1 MKQLSRIFLIF
12 MMSFLSNQAISQE
25 TENVYTTYYLIRHA
39 EKDTLNPQERN
50 PELTPEGIERADQW
64 AALFSKITFDEIY
77 STDYKRTVNTAKP
90 IALSQNI
97 KIKYYH
103 PKEVY
108 RTDFL
113 TATHGKTVL
122 IVGHSNT
129 IPVFANY
136 ILFAG
141 GFLPSGK
148 YSHQGIQFVG
158 QCHALTAG
166 GLWQAVRGVAWQIV
180 LFDGNGNRF
189 GFVALQGIVTSH
201 DTLQFRKLEHHFGH

>member
-25 TENVYTTYYLIRHA
+25 TENVYTAYYLIRHA

-50 PELTPEGIERADQW
+50 PELTPVGIQRADDW

-77 STDYKRTVNTAKP
+77 STEYKRTINTAKP
-90 IALSQNI
+90 TARNQNI
-97 KIKYYH
+97 NIKFYH

-108 RTDFL
+108 QTDFL

-129 IPVFANY
+129 IPIFANY
-136 ILFAG
+136 LIG
-141 GFLPSGK
+141 KEK
-148 YSHQGIQFVG
+148 YSEFPESIYNNLYIITKDQ
-158 QCHALTAG
+158 
-166 GLWQAVRGVAWQIV
+166 
-180 LFDGNGNRF
+180 NGRVIN
-189 GFVALQGIVTSH
+189 
-201 DTLQFRKLEHHFGH
+201 DTLLQTE